1 MEYIYLLHYETD
13 ALGIVWSKAFRGQ
26 LSARKALSKALADE
40 LHNGNDFKSGD
51 QDMVMLRHGKLYI
64 QEFLIETE

>member
-26 LSARKALSKALADE
+26 L